1 MNEGLSE
8 VEQMT
13 VEIAYATPEEQ
24 VLRVLQ
30 VPLGATVQQLLQQI
44 AADAPFAQLDLDAHK
59 VGVFGQVCDRQRV
72 LVAGD
77 RLELYRPLLI
87 DAKAARLLRAQ
98 QQRQQTD

>member
-1 MNEGLSE
+1 
-8 VEQMT
+8 
-13 VEIAYATPEEQ
+13 
-24 VLRVLQ
+24 LQ